1 MPRIKIAV
9 LAGGPSSEWEVSMRS
24 GTEVLKHLPKEKY
37 DAKLIQITK
46 DGRWMLLDRK
56 KALPLKL
63 FGEDGRTAKSDLR
76 KFDIAFIALHGAF
89 GEDGT
94 VQAILETIGLPYTG
108 SGILASALGMNKLKA
123 TEVAKAAGLLTPKSL
138 GISGTETKSE
148 IKKNFKYPV
157 VIKPNESGSSM
168 GVSIVREEKELSIA
182 ILKALEDGGAAIAQ
196 QYIKGREL
204 TCGVLGNTGSD
215 LIALPPVEIISKNTF
230 FDYEAKYTS
239 KTTEEVCP
247 AKLPKNL
254 ERAVQELAIRAHR
267 AIGADGL
274 TRSDFILLKDKFYFL
289 EVNTS
294 PGMTEASLCPKEAK
308 AMGWEMGEFL
318 DMIVRLAL
326 KS

>member
-1 MPRIKIAV
+1 MPRIKVAV
-9 LAGGPSSEWEVSMRS
+9 LCGGPSSEWEVSMRS

-37 DAKLIQITK
+37 DAKLIHITP
-46 DGRWMLLDRK
+46 DGRWMILDRT

-63 FGEDGRTAKSDLR
+63 FGEDGRAIKSDLR

-94 VQAILETIGLPYTG
+94 VQAILEAIGLPYTG
-108 SGILASALGMNKLKA
+108 SGILASALGMNKLKT
-123 TEVAKAAGLLTPKSL
+123 TEIAEAAGLLVPKTLIVSN
-138 GISGTETKSE
+138 EEAKRE
-148 IKKNFKYPV
+148 IKKIFKYPL
-157 VIKPNESGSSM
+157 VIKPNGSGSSM
-168 GVSIVREEKELSIA
+168 GVSIVREDKELGPA
-182 ILKALEDGGAAIAQ
+182 ISKALQDGGTAVAQ

-204 TCGVLGNTGSD
+204 TCGVLGNTGKD

-239 KTTEEVCP
+239 KATEEVCP

-254 ERAVQELAIRAHR
+254 ERKIQELAIRAHR

-274 TRSDFILLKDKFYFL
+274 TRSDFILVKDKLYFL
-289 EVNTS
+289 EINTS
-294 PGMTEASLCPKEAK
+294 PGMTEASLCPKEAR

-318 DMIVRLAL
+318 DMIVELAL
-326 KS
+326 KA